1 MSSDRVVVM
10 AAGRVAEAGPPAEL
24 ARREGGAFAALL
36 ARANAVHADADA
48 DADEGE

>member
-48 DADEGE
+48 DAEGE